1 MSQILKKFR
10 LRRAIFTLVF
20 LYKIS
25 FRGWNPKKAYGG
37 PLSHQDYQL
46 CHARSVPTLSFH
58 GNMMWTGMAIRA
70 EFAQLTGVD
79 EFDRNASAAPY
90 HTVTGFRQRLIC
102 TTPQMASRQGFPLL
116 INRHQC
122 TYCTYMCIVCGYR
135 TGTTYGTRG
144 TI

>member
-1 MSQILKKFR
+1 MNTCFPLYNIFQRLESLKK
-10 LRRAIFTLVF
+10 
-20 LYKIS
+20 
-25 FRGWNPKKAYGG
+25 NCGG

-46 CHARSVPTLSFH
+46 CHARRVPTLSFH
-58 GNMMWTGMAIRA
+58 GNMIMMWTGMAIRA